1 MKYPVGGPR
10 EPVYALM
17 RGLGFSESNWSDKFW
32 NSADGIEVSIFG
44 TGSMAQIKLNR
55 AVVGDCRLDN
65 LSEYI
70 NWLRC
75 HEVLHKRY
83 NLYCMR

>member
-32 NSADGIEVSIFG
+32 NSTDGIEVSIFG
-44 TGSMAQIKLNR
+44 TGSMARIKLNR

-70 NWLRC
+70 NSLRC
-75 HEVLHKRY
+75 HEVLDKTNDH
-83 NLYCMR
+83 